1 MDMRH
6 ILDKAD
12 VISVE
17 IPLLPELEVS
27 QYLHNNYPNL
37 RNYPIT
43 VFNKILC
50 KSKIPYVDNLLKRLI
65 ILDALDMNEC
75 NYLPEFCKRIDT
87 LSSGQCITYQHRPD
101 WLLSSWSLLD
111 FPFLRYQ
118 PKDAGRYLT
127 SFIFCIEDDH
137 GRNNLGFY
145 RGEIKNENTI
155 AIFIDART
163 DASRILNKCLQ
174 TKNKAFIS
182 LFNGGPLVNYISAA
196 SKIPDTIDSY
206 WFSNAL
212 SKFEIKLFKD
222 EPYPAV
228 PTSSEIVLYGYTEG
242 KKIIEGPFCEFKGY
256 YSDQTYSYEFK
267 IDKIY
272 TREHPYFFGIF
283 CGKESG
289 LNLMQFQ
296 NETFM
301 YHHLIKKSF
310 SIKKV
315 IYPFDYFSEFGTII
329 ETEFPSSEI
338 LKIAMEYDTRSK
350 IFFVVRNAK
359 TLFSDMAIFN
369 FYMRQDI
376 YLKRGIKMGERI
388 GILVDND
395 NQYEWAEY

>member
-1 MDMRH
+1 MRY
-6 ILDKAD
+6 LLSRAD
-12 VISVE
+12 VVSVD
-17 IPLLPELEVS
+17 IPLSPDIEVS
-27 QYLHNNYPNL
+27 HYLHNKYPNL

-65 ILDALDMNEC
+65 ILDALDMNEG
-75 NYLPEFCKRIDT
+75 NYLLEFCKRIDT
-87 LSSGQCITYQHRPD
+87 LSSYSGQRLNYQHRPD
-101 WLLSSWSLLD
+101 WLLSSLSLLD

-127 SFIFCIEDDH
+127 SFIFCIEDDY

-145 RGEIKNENTI
+145 RGEIKNENTM
-155 AIFIDART
+155 AIFIDPRT
-163 DASRILNKCLQ
+163 DASLILNKCLQ
-174 TKNKAFIS
+174 NNKKAFIS
-182 LFNGGPLVNYISAA
+182 LFNGGPLVNYLSAA

-206 WFSNAL
+206 LFSNAL
-212 SKFEIKLFKD
+212 SQSEIKLFKD

-228 PTSSEIVLYGYTEG
+228 PTASEIVLYGSTEG
-242 KKIIEGPFCEFKGY
+242 NKILEGPFCEFKGY

-272 TREHPYFFGIF
+272 TRKHPYFFGIF

-301 YHHLIKKSF
+301 FHHLIKKSL
-310 SIKKV
+310 SIKRV

-329 ETEFPSSEI
+329 ETEFPTWEI

-359 TLFSDMAIFN
+359 SLFSDLAIFN
-369 FYMRQDI
+369 FSIRPDI

-388 GILVDND
+388 GILVDNN